1 MTVLQTIRQWIGRFP
16 QYDTLEDF
24 SVDWTGPS
32 PNNGG
37 IMPGG
42 LVEISRIKDAVG
54 CVTVQN
60 QYNFTLYFVF
70 PKAPD
75 DDEGAEINA
84 QWLLDF
90 QEWVHAQSC
99 TRKAPQFGDEPSK
112 ESIKAQNGALIGTDN
127 EGTAL
132 YSVQLSIQ
140 FIKKYQEENLWL
152 T

>member
-1 MTVLQTIRQWIGRFP
+1 MSVLKTVREWIQTFP
-16 QYDTLEDF
+16 GYGELNSV
-24 SVDWTGPS
+24 SVDWTEQVPG
-32 PNNGG
+32 NGG

-42 LVEISRIKDAVG
+42 LIEIARSKSVTG
-54 CVTVQN
+54 MVTVQN

-70 PKAPD
+70 PKAPYD
-75 DDEGAEINA
+75 DAGAEENA

-90 QEWVHAQSC
+90 QEWVQAQSC

-112 ESIKAQNGALIGTDN
+112 ESIKAQNGALFGTDA

-132 YSVQLSIQ
+132 YTVQLSIQ
-140 FIKKYQEENLWL
+140 FIKKYEEENIWV